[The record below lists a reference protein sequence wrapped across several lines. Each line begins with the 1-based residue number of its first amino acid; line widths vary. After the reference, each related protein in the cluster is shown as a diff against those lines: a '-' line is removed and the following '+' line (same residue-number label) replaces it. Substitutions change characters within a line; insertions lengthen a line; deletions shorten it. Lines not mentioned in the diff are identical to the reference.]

1 MKSNGACK
9 AWRVVAPPARKASDG
24 TSPSWT
30 ALDRREPTVLGG
42 PGVAGQY
49 ATVTRI
55 EPFESSSTRRAKRAA
70 ISAVGVPSRPT
81 TASLSATPELPPD
94 FPGGLAQAAVPRA
107 SAASTAAA
115 PIRRLDLI
123 CSPQSWFLQ
132 IVADEGSVL
141 TTVAQP
147 GSAANNR
154 SMNERVTPAIGSA
167 VVAMVGLAAVIGSGA
182 LVDRE
187 RGSSASYA

>member
-1 MKSNGACK
+1 
-9 AWRVVAPPARKASDG
+9 
-24 TSPSWT
+24 
-30 ALDRREPTVLGG
+30 
-42 PGVAGQY
+42 
-49 ATVTRI
+49 
-55 EPFESSSTRRAKRAA
+55 A

-187 RGSSASYA
+187 RGSSASYAGASTLFAVLELGVGGAVLAAAGLLLAERSTTRVGALSVAAAVAWLAPVW